1 MFKSRFYLFNP
12 FTFVKSFIPENYV
25 NALSKENKD
34 NELLND
40 WDLIY
45 LNYPIRN
52 SIVKLLDIENTNELI
67 IINNSFYHYFI
78 NNEGLKLDKIVK
90 MVILKNFYNKIIGI

>member
-1 MFKSRFYLFNP
+1 MYILKKLLFFLFKSRFYLFNP

-78 NNEGLKLDKIVK
+78 NIR
-90 MVILKNFYNKIIGI
+90 